1 MNYSVGNGRIE
12 KFRFFCQKIL
22 PLVYDDSLS
31 YYEALCKMSN
41 KLNEVIDK
49 TNEMQEAIT
58 IVNTEIDKVEK
69 DIRQLYKNDEEFK
82 KDIDDIKDG
91 KYVELYLD
99 SISNWIDKNLI
110 DIIGRSA
117 SFIVFG
123 LTDDGYFAAY
133 VPEGWDFITFDTDAD
148 YSSPNFGKLIL
159 IY

>member
-1 MNYSVGNGRIE
+1 MINGNATGQID

-22 PLVYDDSLS
+22 PLVYDDALS
-31 YYEALCKMSN
+31 YYEVLCKVSE

-49 TNEMQEAIT
+49 TNETTEMIQ
-58 IVNTEIDKVEK
+58 IVNEEMIKVQE
-69 DIRQLYKNDEEFK
+69 
-82 KDIDDIKDG
+82 DIKTLFAQNAEFSEEIESIKRGD
-91 KYVELYLD
+91 YVPLYLD

-110 DIIGRSA
+110 DVIGRSA

-123 LTDDGYFAAY
+123 LDDNGYFVAY

-148 YSSPNFGKLIL
+148 YDSPNYGKLIL

>member
-31 YYEALCKMSN
+31 YLEVLGKVSA
-41 KLNEVIDK
+41 KLNQVIDK
-49 TNEMQEAIT
+49 TNEVQEAIT
-58 IVNTEIDKVEK
+58 IVNTEIEKVEK

-82 KDIDDIKDG
+82 KDIDDIKEG

-110 DIIGRSA
+110 DVIGRSA

-123 LTDDGYFAAY
+123 LSDDGHFVAY
-133 VPEGWDFITFDTDAD
+133 VPEGWDFIRFDTDAD
-148 YSSPNFGKLIL
+148 YDSVNFGKLIL

>member
-1 MNYSVGNGRIE
+1 MINSVGNGRIE

-31 YYEALCKMSN
+31 YYETLCKINN

-49 TNEMQEAIT
+49 TNEIQEAIT
-58 IVNTEIDKVEK
+58 IVNTEINKVEK
-69 DIRQLYKNDEEFK
+69 DIKQLYKNDEEFR

-91 KYVELYLD
+91 KYVDLYLD

-110 DIIGRSA
+110 DVIGRSA

-123 LTDDGYFAAY
+123 LSDDGHFVAY
-133 VPEGWDFITFDTDAD
+133 VPEGWDFIRFDTDAD
-148 YSSPNFGKLIL
+148 YDSVNFGKLIL

>member
-1 MNYSVGNGRIE
+1 MINSVGNGRIE

-31 YYEALCKMSN
+31 YLEVLGKVSA
-41 KLNEVIDK
+41 KLNQVIDK
-49 TNEMQEAIT
+49 TNDIQEAIT

-69 DIRQLYKNDEEFK
+69 DIKQLYKNDEEFK

-110 DIIGRSA
+110 DVIGRSA